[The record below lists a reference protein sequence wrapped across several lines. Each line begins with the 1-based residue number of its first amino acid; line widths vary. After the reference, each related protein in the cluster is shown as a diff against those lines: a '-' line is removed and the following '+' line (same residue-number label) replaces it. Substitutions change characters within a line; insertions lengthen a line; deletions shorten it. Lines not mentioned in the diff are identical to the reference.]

1 MNKKSTYLLFALF
14 TTITI
19 LIVVVT
25 YLYINKTLTKEQ
37 IKEKNILVSTL
48 GLPDLSLLNSSIYLR
63 HRSLSNIFSIFNEGP
78 ELKEHQMLT
87 FTYSHS
93 NILNNTPSKILNE
106 K

>member
-14 TTITI
+14 ITI
-19 LIVVVT
+19 SVLIGVLA
-25 YLYINKTLTKEQ
+25 YLYTNKTLTKEQ
-37 IKEKNILVSTL
+37 IEEKNILVSTL
-48 GLPDLSLLNSSIYLR
+48 GLPDLSLFNSSMYLR